1 MEIQTFL
8 FCGTYCSLESYR
20 GGFIVGERI
29 TYEKI
34 NDLTAINLLNDLM
47 EGKLNI
53 DEYRKINRGLH
64 ELFSYLA
71 VNNKHQE
78 ELR

>member
-1 MEIQTFL
+1 M
-8 FCGTYCSLESYR
+8 
-20 GGFIVGERI
+20 GEKI
-29 TYEKI
+29 PYEKLQ
-34 NDLTAINLLNDLM
+34 DLTAINLLSDLM

-64 ELFSYLA
+64 DLFSYLA
-71 VNNKHQE
+71 VNNKHQG